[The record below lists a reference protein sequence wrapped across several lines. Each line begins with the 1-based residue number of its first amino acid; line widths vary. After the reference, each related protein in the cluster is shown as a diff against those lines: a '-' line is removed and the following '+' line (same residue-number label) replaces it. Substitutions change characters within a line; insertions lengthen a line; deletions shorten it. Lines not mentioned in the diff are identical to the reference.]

1 MYAVISIIRLNL
13 HQNVTM
19 ITQEELLKALEN
31 VQEPDLKKDIVSL
44 QLVEDIQLDGN
55 KITFSVK
62 VNNPALHNR
71 KRMEEACKFA
81 IERNYGSNY
90 EVTVNV
96 KALGADRSPDQ
107 RSVLPGVKNIIA
119 VASGKGGVGKSTI
132 TSNLAAGLAK
142 KGFKVGLID
151 ADIYGPSVPIMF
163 DVQHEKPMAIDVDG
177 KSLIKPVESYGVKLL
192 SIGFFADLN
201 QAIVWRGAMASKAIN
216 QMFKDTH
223 WGELDYLLID
233 LPPGTGD
240 IHLSIVQVVPLTGVV
255 IVSTPQDIAL
265 ADARKGVGMFKLDSI
280 KVPILGIV
288 ENMAYF
294 TPAELPN
301 NKYYI
306 FGQEGAKKLADQLEI
321 PFLGEIPLVQ
331 SIRESGDAGRP
342 AVLQEGT
349 PSQIAFDL
357 LVANLIE
364 RVNWRNHHM
373 EPTKIVQMEK

>member
-1 MYAVISIIRLNL
+1 
-13 HQNVTM
+13 
-19 ITQEELLKALEN
+19 
-31 VQEPDLKKDIVSL
+31 
-44 QLVEDIQLDGN
+44 
-55 KITFSVK
+55 
-62 VNNPALHNR
+62 
-71 KRMEEACKFA
+71 
-81 IERNYGSNY
+81 
-90 EVTVNV
+90 
-96 KALGADRSPDQ
+96 
-107 RSVLPGVKNIIA
+107 
-119 VASGKGGVGKSTI
+119 
-132 TSNLAAGLAK
+132 
-142 KGFKVGLID
+142 
-151 ADIYGPSVPIMF
+151 
-163 DVQHEKPMAIDVDG
+163 
-177 KSLIKPVESYGVKLL
+177 LL

-294 TPAELPN
+294 TPAELPE

-306 FGQEGAKKLADQLEI
+306 FGKEGAKILAEQLEV

-364 RVNWRNHHM
+364 RVNWRNHNM